1 LFTVSKILSPLAD
14 PRSLAFLVLALGVL
28 LLWTPWRRF
37 GRLLATLAVLVAA
50 VLIAV
55 PAGEWLLKPIEAR
68 FSRPLTM
75 PEKVDGIVV
84 LGGDFDAKL
93 ATERGPLSPG
103 RNGAPRLM
111 AAADLA
117 RHYPNAKIVFAGGS
131 GNLFDQQTR
140 EADIAAKILLTL
152 GVDLSRVV
160 FDRNSRNTYENA
172 LNAFRLVLPKPDETW
187 VLVTSA
193 SHMPRAV
200 GCFRRIDWNILPY
213 PVDYWTHV
221 DPPGPGQLRFDGGMR
236 VLERA
241 MREWIGLGAY
251 YMMGRTDALFPK
263 P

>member
-14 PRSLAFLVLALGVL
+14 PRSVAFLVLVLGVL

-37 GRLLATLAVLVAA
+37 GRLLATLAVLGAA
-50 VLIAV
+50 VCIALPV
-55 PAGEWLLKPIEAR
+55 GEWLLKPIEQR
-68 FSRPLTM
+68 FSRPVTM
-75 PEKVDGIVV
+75 PEKVDGIIV

-111 AAADLA
+111 AAAELA
-117 RHYPNAKIVFAGGS
+117 RFYPDAKVVFAGGS
-131 GNLFDQQTR
+131 GNLFDQEIR
-140 EADIAAKILLTL
+140 EADIAAKILLAM

-160 FDRNSRNTYENA
+160 FERDSRNTYENA

-193 SHMPRAV
+193 SHMPRAI
-200 GCFRRIDWNILPY
+200 GCFRRIDWTVVPY

-221 DPPGPGQLRFDGGMR
+221 NRPSIGAIRFEGGMLA
-236 VLERA
+236 LERA
-241 MREWIGLGAY
+241 VREWIGLAAY
-251 YMMGRTDALFPK
+251 YIMGRTDALFPK